1 MKVTTKATQLSLFV
15 NDVDESESLNLKV
28 GSAVEVSTPALA
40 AAEASLAAPVVPKV
54 SSTGILTD
62 VAGIPECEWY
72 EFMRVHGRVPK
83 LGDSKQPWQYRGW
96 LLYYRLLCENHPD
109 IVPRWDYWVRTRVA
123 GKLLDEPI
131 PALQFEICG
140 PREGHKSLEDWLR
153 LIDRLHSHWSP
164 MDTLLDWFLWGFAL
178 SHEPPKV
185 SDRLNEELYRA
196 VNIGP
201 LLLKPHDY
209 LGEWIANQKGKWNPH
224 AFFPTPHSVVEFMIR
239 LTMEEGS

>member
-1 MKVTTKATQLSLFV
+1 
-15 NDVDESESLNLKV
+15 
-28 GSAVEVSTPALA
+28 
-40 AAEASLAAPVVPKV
+40 
-54 SSTGILTD
+54 
-62 VAGIPECEWY
+62 
-72 EFMRVHGRVPK
+72 
-83 LGDSKQPWQYRGW
+83 
-96 LLYYRLLCENHPD
+96 
-109 IVPRWDYWVRTRVA
+109 VRTRVA

-239 LTMEEGS
+239 LTMEEGSPKGRDALENCNGTGAWLGQNVAACLELLSSPLWSRHRPALGENGAR